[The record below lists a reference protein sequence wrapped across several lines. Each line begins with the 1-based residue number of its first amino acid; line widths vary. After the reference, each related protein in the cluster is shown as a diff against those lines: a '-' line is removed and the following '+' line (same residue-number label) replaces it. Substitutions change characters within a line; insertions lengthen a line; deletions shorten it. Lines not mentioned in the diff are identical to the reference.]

1 MNPLSFLRLAA
12 SAILA
17 YSFVEPWRLQV
28 REFEIRLEN
37 LPPECENLRIAQ
49 LTDLHAGMQTPLPL
63 LRRMIQLC
71 AAQQPDLV
79 LITGDVVSRRNS
91 YLPPLRPYAHPI
103 TDYAEG
109 LARELQL
116 LTPRLGMYAVAGNHD
131 HYEGEFSSIHDI
143 LATAGV
149 GNLNNRSVRLENGLT
164 LVGID
169 DLRAGKPD
177 LNRALE
183 GVTKEDAVITL
194 CHNPRYAWL
203 LRQHNTLILS
213 GHTHG
218 GQVALPFGLT
228 RTPVDAKG
236 TFFRRGFYRLG
247 KARLYVSAGAGTIG
261 IPVRLGVLPEIP
273 IFTLRGA

>member
-1 MNPLSFLRLAA
+1 
-12 SAILA
+12 
-17 YSFVEPWRLQV
+17 
-28 REFEIRLEN
+28 
-37 LPPECENLRIAQ
+37 
-49 LTDLHAGMQTPLPL
+49 MQTPLPL

-71 AAQQPDLV
+71 AEQKPDLV

-91 YLPPLRPYAHPI
+91 YFPLIRPFAHPI

-116 LTPRLGMYAVAGNHD
+116 LNPRLGMYAVAGNHD
-131 HYEGEFSSIHDI
+131 HYEGEFTSIHDI

-149 GNLNNRSVRLENGLT
+149 KNLNNSSARLENGLI

-169 DLRAGKPD
+169 DLRAGQPNLK
-177 LNRALE
+177 RALK
-183 GVTKEDAVITL
+183 GVTPNDAVVVL
-194 CHNPRYAWL
+194 CHNPRFAWL
-203 LRQHNTLILS
+203 LRRHNALILS

-228 RTPVDAKG
+228 KTPVDAKG

-247 KARLYVSAGAGTIG
+247 KGQLYVSAGAGTIG
-261 IPVRLGVLPEIP
+261 IPVRFGVLPEVP